1 MSKSGLSF
9 TENQHSKPDENYAAL
24 ALAVIHK
31 AALDLHSK
39 NPACVAEAR
48 AWLQFVGLSWC
59 QILGV
64 SEEELEQWAVSNFTL
79 PPNIHRN
86 WRY

>member
-48 AWLQFVGLSWC
+48 AWLQFVGLS
-59 QILGV
+59 
-64 SEEELEQWAVSNFTL
+64 
-79 PPNIHRN
+79 
-86 WRY
+86 